1 MRRLKILKVY
11 GVLWLFIFFIV
22 YSNFSTLYE
31 FFFTTITFNVAV
43 LTTFII
49 GLVIIIKA
57 SVELVMLTG
66 TFAVMRYQKGQSL
79 EFYLKG
85 IDRIF
90 PENIAKMFAKRA
102 SHESVYFTHS
112 EVKDV
117 SVWLED
123 KFINQKSYIN
133 FFISTCLMIG
143 LLGTFAGLLIALNEM
158 ARIVLSLQGDVN
170 IGDVM
175 KRLNGPISGMSVG
188 FGSSLFGVASA
199 IILSIKGYIL
209 EKNQAMFIEDVSD
222 WINSLVIE
230 SAVNSDDGI
239 VTSGGGS
246 MSQIMAIFTEKI
258 SEFTQSMDK
267 SNKSNETILKVL
279 SQSID
284 AESKAAKD
292 EMAALEN
299 ISNGIKD
306 LNINQYQ
313 SSSSLVDSIQDL
325 SSATINS
332 GRSIKAMLD
341 LQEKNNQLLGELLKK
356 LNKEPKA

>member
-1 MRRLKILKVY
+1 MRRLKILKIY

-22 YSNFSTLYE
+22 YSNFSDLYD
-31 FFFTTITFNVAV
+31 FFFTTVTFNVAV
-43 LTTFII
+43 LTSFAI
-49 GLVIIIKA
+49 GLVVILKA
-57 SVELVMLTG
+57 SIELVMLTG
-66 TFAVMRYQKGQSL
+66 TFGVMRYKKGQSL

-85 IDRIF
+85 IDKIF

-102 SHESVYFTHS
+102 SHENVYFTHA

-117 SVWLED
+117 SSWLEE
-123 KFINQKSYIN
+123 KFINEKGYIA

-143 LLGTFAGLLIALNEM
+143 LLGTFAGLLMALNQM
-158 ARIVLSLQGDVN
+158 AGIVLSLQGDVN

-175 KRLNGPISGMSVG
+175 KRLSGPIAGMSVG
-188 FGSSLFGVASA
+188 FGSSLFGVAAA
-199 IILSIKGYIL
+199 IILSVKGYIL
-209 EKNQAMFIEDVSD
+209 DKNQAMFTEDVSD

-230 SAVNSDDGI
+230 SAVSSEDG
-239 VTSGGGS
+239 TATGGGGA
-246 MSQIMAIFTEKI
+246 MSQVMAIFTEKI
-258 SEFTQSMDK
+258 SEFTQGMEK
-267 SNKSNETILKVL
+267 SNRSNEAILKVL

-284 AESKAAKD
+284 DESRAAKD

-332 GRSIKAMLD
+332 GRSIKAMLE
-341 LQEKNNQLLGELLKK
+341 LQEKNNQLLGELLAK
-356 LNKEPKA
+356 LNTEPKA